1 MLRKNCENGNIGMK
15 TIEEILEYI
24 EDNGVKFVKLSFC
37 DIAGRLKCVSVN
49 AAHLADF
56 TNEGF
61 VIDASASGAADGGD
75 LLLFPEP
82 DTITAMPWRP
92 SAGAVVNVM
101 CRLRNADGTPFACD
115 CGKILEEADEK
126 FKAATGCE
134 VSFMTESEFYIMKRD
149 DHGEPTLTPVD
160 NASYLDAAPLDTC
173 ENLRRE
179 IVFTL
184 ETMGMQPLSSHHE
197 KGKGQNAV
205 IFRSNTAYRSAVNT
219 VLFRSAVRNIAYT
232 NGLYATFAPCP
243 IDGSVGSNFRIVAEI
258 TRNGRPVDD
267 DKVKAFMRGIAA
279 RASEMAAFTN
289 PVPNSYDRLALPE
302 TPCGFGEGKRE
313 GIRFYGS
320 GKTEITFADTAC
332 NPFVTLALIL
342 AAGAEGMTKK
352 RMPDAS
358 PLPTS
363 LGSALD
369 IAETSAFVKAELP
382 REYLEKYLAR
392 KRRQAAR
399 TGRENIIESGY

>member
-1 MLRKNCENGNIGMK
+1 MK
-15 TIEEILEYI
+15 TIDEILEYI

-37 DIAGRLKCVSVN
+37 DITGRLKSVSVN
-49 AAHLADF
+49 AAHLAEF
-56 TNEGF
+56 TSEGF
-61 VIDASASGAADGGD
+61 VVDALASGAADGGD

-101 CRLRNADGTPFACD
+101 CRLCNSDGSPFVCD
-115 CGKILEEADEK
+115 CGRILEEADDK

-149 DHGEPTLTPVD
+149 DRGEPTLTPVD

-184 ETMGMQPLSSHHE
+184 ESMGMQPLSSHHE
-197 KGKGQNAV
+197 KGRGQNAV
-205 IFRSNTAYRSAVNT
+205 IFRSNTAYRSAINT
-219 VLFRSAVRNIAYT
+219 VLFRSAVRNIAYS

-258 TRNGRPVDD
+258 TENGKPADD
-267 DKVKAFMRGIAA
+267 EKVKAFMHGIAA
-279 RASEMAAFTN
+279 RANEMAAFTN
-289 PVPNSYDRLALPE
+289 PVPNSYDRLALSG
-302 TPCGFGEGKRE
+302 TPCGFGDGRRN
-313 GIRFYGS
+313 GIRFYGK
-320 GKTEITFADTAC
+320 GKTEIMFADTAC

-342 AAGAEGMTKK
+342 SAGAEGMTGK
-352 RMPDAS
+352 RLPEIT
-358 PLPTS
+358 PLPSS
-363 LGSALD
+363 LGHALD
-369 IAETSAFVKAELP
+369 VAESSDFVRGNLP
-382 REYLEKYLAR
+382 AEYLEKYLAR
-392 KRRQAAR
+392 KRVQASR